1 MVYPGLKLEVH
12 HIKPWS
18 RGGLHALENLVLACF
33 DCNHKVATQNIEP
46 LFKPRS
52 VRREEEHSK
61 RIEEHTKNLA
71 DIHAAIKKLEPK
83 VEEPPQIEPP
93 YWEERNGVLG
103 WLCRCDWR
111 PERVTQCSSCLV
123 ERPLERPAT
132 QQDVGEVA
140 SEYDPFLLESMSR

>member
-1 MVYPGLKLEVH
+1 MSRTAIPSHVRTLVFIRDQFACRYCDRDPMVYPGLKLEVH

-71 DIHAAIKKLEPK
+71 DIHAAI
-83 VEEPPQIEPP
+83 
-93 YWEERNGVLG
+93 
-103 WLCRCDWR
+103 
-111 PERVTQCSSCLV
+111 
-123 ERPLERPAT
+123 
-132 QQDVGEVA
+132 
-140 SEYDPFLLESMSR
+140 